1 MADFN
6 KSQGTWGRDA
16 NVKGIAKAW
25 AKFNGSGTPALD
37 NSYNVSSITDT
48 ATGRYGVNFTV
59 NMDDAD
65 YCVVGQ
71 NGDDTAGVNRNFH
84 TSIHIQATGS
94 FEIDCFDGSAVDP
107 DNVYFVAYD
116 T

>member
-25 AKFNGSGTPALD
+25 AKFNGASTPALD
-37 NSYNVSSITDT
+37 DSYNVSSIADT
-48 ATGRYGVNFTV
+48 AVGRFGVNFTTD
-59 NMDDAD
+59 MSDAE
-65 YCVVGQ
+65 YCALVS
-71 NGDDTAGVNRNFH
+71 NGDDSTNTNRNVWC
-84 TSIHIQATGS
+84 SVVNQAAGS
-94 FEIDCFDGSAVDP
+94 FEINVYNGSNFDP

>member
-25 AKFNGSGTPALD
+25 AKFNGASTPALD
-37 NSYNVSSITDT
+37 DSYNVSSITDT
-48 ATGRYGVNFTV
+48 ATGRFGVNFTTD
-59 NMDDAD
+59 MSDAE
-65 YCVVGQ
+65 YCALVS
-71 NGDDTAGVNRNFH
+71 NGDDSTNTNRNVW
-84 TSIHIQATGS
+84 SSVVNQAAGS
-94 FEIDCFDGSAVDP
+94 FEINCYNGSNFDP